1 MLKLICVAAGIAVA
15 ILTVSVAPDVS
26 RYLKIRS
33 M

>member
-26 RYLKIRS
+26 RYLKLRS